1 MSISSLQPDPSMIG
15 GISKAPF
22 ALMPNPARF
31 FKERATRFEVLAAT
45 SNLAPYLKFLAD
57 IVHIQADLVS
67 ELPPVAPVDAEQVAR
82 ARDGAM
88 PPIDRSA
95 MIQSDEYRK
104 TVRLFLDR
112 AQALDMPAAAA
123 EALGAVRAADD
134 ETIAWMAGNVIA
146 DALPVEGLAHHLFLV
161 AATQVHAARLA
172 ALLDG
177 KALVPV
183 SVGVCPGCG
192 GKPAGSMV
200 IGVQG
205 AEGARYACCS
215 CCATMW
221 NEVRVKCLGCGST
234 KGVGYRSVEVEGSE
248 EAVIKAEICDNCN
261 SWSKILYQ
269 NMNPTLE
276 MIADDVASLGL
287 DLLMKE
293 TDYRRVGFNPF
304 LIGY

>member
-1 MSISSLQPDPSMIG
+1 MSVSSLQPDPSMIG

-31 FKERATRFEVLAAT
+31 FKERATRFEVLAET
-45 SNLAPYLKFLAD
+45 SNLAPYLRFLAS
-57 IVHIQADLVS
+57 IALIQADLVS
-67 ELPPVAPVDAEQVAR
+67 ELSPIRPVEAEQIAR
-82 ARDGAM
+82 ARQGAM

-95 MIQSDEYRK
+95 MILSDDYRK

-123 EALGAVRAADD
+123 EALKTVRSADD
-134 ETIAWMAGNVIA
+134 ETLGWMAENVIA
-146 DALPVEGLAHHLFLV
+146 DNLPVESLAHHLYV
-161 AATQVHAARLA
+161 AAATQVHAALLA
-172 ALLDG
+172 AGLDG

-183 SVGVCPGCG
+183 SVGVCPSCG

-215 CCATMW
+215 CCTTMW
-221 NEVRVKCLGCGST
+221 NEVRVKCLACGST
-234 KGVGYRSVEVEGSE
+234 KGVGYRSVEVDGGE
-248 EAVIKAEICDNCN
+248 EAVIKAEVCDSCN
-261 SWSKILYQ
+261 SWSKLLYQ
-269 NMNPTLE
+269 NKNPTLE
-276 MIADDVASLGL
+276 MIADDVASLAL

-293 TDYRRVGFNPF
+293 TEYRRTGFNPF

>member
-1 MSISSLQPDPSMIG
+1 MIG

-22 ALMPNPARF
+22 SLMPNPARF
-31 FKERATRFEVLAAT
+31 FRERATRLEVLAET
-45 SNLAPYLKFLAD
+45 SNLAPYLKFLAS
-57 IVHIQADLVS
+57 IARIQADIVS
-67 ELPPVAPVDAEQVAR
+67 ELEPVEPVEAEQIAR
-82 ARDGAM
+82 AREAAM

-95 MIQSDEYRK
+95 MIRSDDYRK
-104 TVRLFLDR
+104 TLRLFLDR
-112 AQALDMPAAAA
+112 PKALEMPAAAA
-123 EALGAVRAADD
+123 EALKAVSVADE
-134 ETIAWMAGNVIA
+134 ETVGWMAENVIA
-146 DALPVEGLAHHLFLV
+146 DSLPVESLAHHLYV
-161 AATQVHAARLA
+161 AAATQVHEARLA
-172 ALLDG
+172 AGLDG

-183 SVGVCPGCG
+183 SVGVCPSCG

-221 NEVRVKCLGCGST
+221 NEVRVKCIACGST
-234 KGVGYRSVEVEGSE
+234 KGVGYRAVEIDGDED
-248 EAVIKAEICDNCN
+248 AVIKAETCDSCN

-269 NMNPTLE
+269 NKNPTLE
-276 MIADDVASLGL
+276 MIADDVSSLGL

-293 TDYRRVGFNPF
+293 TDYRRAGFNPF

>member
-1 MSISSLQPDPSMIG
+1 MSVSSLQPDPSMIG

-22 ALMPNPARF
+22 SLMPNPARF
-31 FKERATRFEVLAAT
+31 FRERATRFEVLAET
-45 SNLAPYLKFLAD
+45 SNLAPYLKFLAS
-57 IVHIQADLVS
+57 IARIQADIVS
-67 ELPPVAPVDAEQVAR
+67 KLEPVEPVEAEQIAR
-82 ARDGAM
+82 AREAAM

-95 MIQSDEYRK
+95 MIRSDDYRK
-104 TVRLFLDR
+104 TLRLFLDR
-112 AQALDMPAAAA
+112 AKALEMPAPAA
-123 EALGAVRAADD
+123 EALKAVSAADE
-134 ETIAWMAGNVIA
+134 ETVDWMAENVIA
-146 DALPVEGLAHHLFLV
+146 DSLPVESLAHHLYV
-161 AATQVHAARLA
+161 AAATQVHAARLA
-172 ALLDG
+172 AGLDG

-183 SVGVCPGCG
+183 SVGVCPSCG

-221 NEVRVKCLGCGST
+221 NEVRVKCIACGST
-234 KGVGYRSVEVEGSE
+234 KGVGYRAVEIDGGED
-248 EAVIKAEICDNCN
+248 AVIKAETCDSCN

-269 NMNPTLE
+269 NKNPTLE
-276 MIADDVASLGL
+276 MIADDVSSLGL

-293 TDYRRVGFNPF
+293 TDYRRAGFNPF

>member
-1 MSISSLQPDPSMIG
+1 MIG

-22 ALMPNPARF
+22 SLMPNPARF
-31 FKERATRFEVLAAT
+31 FRERATRLEVLAET
-45 SNLAPYLKFLAD
+45 SNLAPYLKFLAS
-57 IVHIQADLVS
+57 IARIQADIVS
-67 ELPPVAPVDAEQVAR
+67 ELEPVEPVEAEQIAR
-82 ARDGAM
+82 AREAAM

-95 MIQSDEYRK
+95 MIRSDDYRK
-104 TVRLFLDR
+104 TLRLFLDR
-112 AQALDMPAAAA
+112 PKALEMPAAAA
-123 EALGAVRAADD
+123 EALKAVSVADE
-134 ETIAWMAGNVIA
+134 ETVGWMAENVIA
-146 DALPVEGLAHHLFLV
+146 DSLPVESLAHHLYV
-161 AATQVHAARLA
+161 AAATQVHAARLA
-172 ALLDG
+172 AGLDG

-183 SVGVCPGCG
+183 SVGVCPSCG

-221 NEVRVKCLGCGST
+221 NEVRVKCIACGST
-234 KGVGYRSVEVEGSE
+234 KGVGYRAVEIDGDED
-248 EAVIKAEICDNCN
+248 AVIKAETCDSCN

-269 NMNPTLE
+269 NKNPTLE
-276 MIADDVASLGL
+276 MIADDVSSLGL

-293 TDYRRVGFNPF
+293 TDYRRAGFNPF

>member
-1 MSISSLQPDPSMIG
+1 MSVSSLQPDPSMIG
-15 GISKAPF
+15 GISKALF
-22 ALMPNPARF
+22 ALMPNPARL
-31 FKERATRFEVLAAT
+31 FKERATRFEVLAET
-45 SNLAPYLKFLAD
+45 SNLAPYLKFLAG
-57 IVHIQADLVS
+57 IVRVQADLVA
-67 ELPPVAPVDAEQVAR
+67 ELPPIQPIDAEQAAR
-82 ARDGAM
+82 AHDGAM

-104 TVRLFLDR
+104 TVQLFLDR
-112 AQALDMPAAAA
+112 VQDLEMPPAAA
-123 EALGAVRAADD
+123 EALEAVRAADD
-134 ETIAWMAGNVIA
+134 ETLAWMAGNVIG
-146 DALPVEGLAHHLFLV
+146 DTLPVESLAHHLFV
-161 AATQVHAARLA
+161 AAATQVHAARLA

-177 KALVPV
+177 NALVPV
-183 SVGVCPGCG
+183 SVGVCPSCG

-221 NEVRVKCLGCGST
+221 NEVRVKCLACGST
-234 KGVGYRSVEVEGSE
+234 KGIGYRSVEVDGGE
-248 EAVIKAEICDNCN
+248 EAVIKAEICDSCN
-261 SWSKILYQ
+261 SWSKLLYQ
-269 NMNPTLE
+269 NKNPTLE

-293 TDYRRVGFNPF
+293 TDYRRTGFDPF

>member
-1 MSISSLQPDPSMIG
+1 MSVSSLQPDPSMIG

-31 FKERATRFEVLAAT
+31 FRERATRFEVLAET
-45 SNLAPYLKFLAD
+45 SNLAPYLKFLAS
-57 IVHIQADLVS
+57 IARIQADIVS
-67 ELPPVAPVDAEQVAR
+67 ELEPVEPVEAEQIAR
-82 ARDGAM
+82 AREAAM

-95 MIQSDEYRK
+95 MIRSDDYRK
-104 TVRLFLDR
+104 TLRLFLDR
-112 AQALDMPAAAA
+112 AKALEMPAPAA
-123 EALGAVRAADD
+123 EALKAVSAADE
-134 ETIAWMAGNVIA
+134 ETVDWMAENVIA
-146 DALPVEGLAHHLFLV
+146 DSLPVESLAHHLYV
-161 AATQVHAARLA
+161 AAATQVHAARLA
-172 ALLDG
+172 AGLDG

-183 SVGVCPGCG
+183 SVGVCPSCG

-221 NEVRVKCLGCGST
+221 NEVRVKCIACGST
-234 KGVGYRSVEVEGSE
+234 KGVGYRAVEIDGGED
-248 EAVIKAEICDNCN
+248 AVIKAETCDSCN

-269 NMNPTLE
+269 NKNPTLE
-276 MIADDVASLGL
+276 MIADDVSSLGL

-293 TDYRRVGFNPF
+293 TDYRRAGFNPF

>member
-1 MSISSLQPDPSMIG
+1 MSISSLQPDPSVIG

-31 FKERATRFEVLAAT
+31 FKERATRFEVLAET
-45 SNLAPYLKFLAD
+45 SNLAPYLKFLAG
-57 IVHIQADLVS
+57 IARIQADLVF
-67 ELPPVAPVDAEQVAR
+67 ELEPVEPIETGHVAR
-82 ARDGAM
+82 AREAAM
-88 PPIDRSA
+88 PPIDRVA
-95 MIQSDEYRK
+95 MIRSDDYRK

-112 AQALDMPAAAA
+112 AQALEMPAAAV
-123 EALGAVRAADD
+123 EALKAVSSADED
-134 ETIAWMAGNVIA
+134 TLGWMAENVIA
-146 DALPVEGLAHHLFLV
+146 DSLPVESLAHHLYV
-161 AATQVHAARLA
+161 AAATQVHVARLA
-172 ALLDG
+172 AGLNG

-183 SVGVCPGCG
+183 SVGVCPSCG

-221 NEVRVKCLGCGST
+221 NEVRVKCLACGST
-234 KGVGYRSVEVEGSE
+234 KGVGYRAVEIDGGE
-248 EAVIKAEICDNCN
+248 EAVIKAETCDSCN

-269 NMNPTLE
+269 NKNPTLE

-293 TDYRRVGFNPF
+293 TEYRRAGFNPF
-304 LIGY
+304 LMGY

>member
-1 MSISSLQPDPSMIG
+1 MSVSSLQPDPSMIG

-31 FKERATRFEVLAAT
+31 FRERATRLEVLAET
-45 SNLAPYLKFLAD
+45 SNLAPYLKFLAS
-57 IVHIQADLVS
+57 IARIQADIVS
-67 ELPPVAPVDAEQVAR
+67 ELEPVEPVEAEQIAR
-82 ARDGAM
+82 AREAAM

-95 MIQSDEYRK
+95 MIRSDDYRK
-104 TVRLFLDR
+104 TLRLFLDR
-112 AQALDMPAAAA
+112 AKALEMPAAAA
-123 EALGAVRAADD
+123 EALKAVSAADE
-134 ETIAWMAGNVIA
+134 ETVDWMAENVIA
-146 DALPVEGLAHHLFLV
+146 DSLPVESLAHHLYV
-161 AATQVHAARLA
+161 AAATQVHAARLA
-172 ALLDG
+172 AGLDG

-183 SVGVCPGCG
+183 SVGVCPSCG

-221 NEVRVKCLGCGST
+221 NEVRVKCIACGST
-234 KGVGYRSVEVEGSE
+234 KGVGYRAVEIDGGED
-248 EAVIKAEICDNCN
+248 AVIKAETCDSCN

-269 NMNPTLE
+269 NKNPTLE
-276 MIADDVASLGL
+276 MIADDVSSLGL

-293 TDYRRVGFNPF
+293 TDYRRAGFNPF